1 MDYSRAAG
9 RIRVNGGEAKSNL
22 SRLLAREEA
31 GDEVMIARA
40 GRVVARLVQ
49 VEQDAPRPR
58 FLAQFGAL
66 AGRISMAK
74 DFELSEEEI
83 DSFFDRT
90 DPSSTGH
97 TLPPGE
103 SE

>member
-1 MDYSRAAG
+1 
-9 RIRVNGGEAKSNL
+9 
-22 SRLLAREEA
+22 
-31 GDEVMIARA
+31 MIARA

-49 VEQDAPRPR
+49 VEQDAAGRR

-66 AGRISMAK
+66 AGQISMAE

-90 DPSSTGH
+90 HRSSTGH
-97 TLPPGE
+97 TLPPGGNE
-103 SE
+103 